1 MKEKVRSV
9 PNSLKMLIF
18 VATNKLTKRSVY
30 LLLSMHVQT
39 G

>member
-1 MKEKVRSV
+1 MKEKVKSV

-18 VATNKLTKRSVY
+18 VATNKLTKQSVY
-30 LLLSMHVQT
+30 LLLCMIVQT